1 MMVNPALQRMLSSG
15 GIADIGTPKSQTPPS
30 QGGEDFGKM
39 LVNALE
45 EVNGSQNE
53 AKTIQQDFLTGRKP
67 VEIHEVMI
75 AQEKASTTMQLTLAV
90 RNKALE
96 AFQEINRLPV

>member
-1 MMVNPALQRMLSSG
+1 MILNPAIQNLAASSAIPETKG
-15 GIADIGTPKSQTPPS
+15 PAPK
-30 QGGEDFGKM
+30 GGEDFGKM

-45 EVNGSQNE
+45 EVNGAQGD
-53 AKTIQQDFLTGRKP
+53 AKSMQQDYLTDRRS
-67 VEIHEVMI
+67 VDIHDVMI
-75 AQEKASTTMQLTLAV
+75 AQEKASTAFSLTMAV

>member
-1 MMVNPALQRMLSSG
+1 MLSSG
-15 GIADIGTPKSQTPPS
+15 GIADVGTPKPQATPS

-45 EVNGSQNE
+45 EVNGSQVD
-53 AKTIQQDFLTGRKP
+53 AKTIQEDFLTGRKP

>member
-15 GIADIGTPKSQTPPS
+15 GIADLGTPKPQTPS

-45 EVNGSQNE
+45 EVNGSQKD
-53 AKTIQQDFLTGRKP
+53 AKTIQEDFLTGRKP

>member
-1 MMVNPALQRMLSSG
+1 MIINPALQNLASTG
-15 GIADIGTPKSQTPPS
+15 GIADLGKPKHQGTPS
-30 QGGEDFGKM
+30 GGSNFGEM
-39 LVNALE
+39 LVSALE
-45 EVNGSQNE
+45 DVNGAQNSS
-53 AKTIQQDFLTGRKP
+53 KTIQEDFLTGRKP

>member
-1 MMVNPALQRMLSSG
+1 MMNSAIQGLLASRGPIESS
-15 GIADIGTPKSQTPPS
+15 PKPPDK
-30 QGGEDFGKM
+30 GGEDFGKM

-45 EVNGSQNE
+45 DVNKAQNDSKGLQE
-53 AKTIQQDFLTGRKP
+53 DLLTGRKP

-75 AQEKASTTMQLTLAV
+75 ASEKASTAMQLTLAV

>member
-1 MMVNPALQRMLSSG
+1 MMNSAIQGLLAGR
-15 GIADIGTPKSQTPPS
+15 TPIESPLKPQAK
-30 QGGEDFGKM
+30 GGEDFGKM

-45 EVNGSQNE
+45 DVNGAQKDSVNL
-53 AKTIQQDFLTGRKP
+53 QQDLLTGRKP

-75 AQEKASTTMQLTLAV
+75 ASEKASTAMQLTLAV

>member
-1 MMVNPALQRMLSSG
+1 MINPALQRLASSG
-15 GIADIGTPKSQTPPS
+15 GIADLGTQKQPTTEK
-30 QGGEDFGKM
+30 GGSDFGKM

-45 EVNGSQNE
+45 EVNGAQNDS
-53 AKTIQQDFLTGRKP
+53 KTIQEDFLTGRKP

>member
-1 MMVNPALQRMLSSG
+1 MLNPAIARLQASG
-15 GIADIGTPKSQTPPS
+15 GIADFPSKPQTS
-30 QGGEDFGKM
+30 GKGEDFGKM

-45 EVNGSQNE
+45 EVNGAQADSKSMQENF
-53 AKTIQQDFLTGRKP
+53 ISGRKD
-67 VEIHEVMI
+67 VDIHDVMI

>member
-1 MMVNPALQRMLSSG
+1 MLNPAIARLAASG
-15 GIADIGTPKSQTPPS
+15 GIADLPKASPK
-30 QGGEDFGKM
+30 GDDFGRM
-39 LVNALE
+39 LVSALE
-45 EVNGSQNE
+45 EVNGAQSD
-53 AKTIQQDFLTGRKP
+53 AKGLQGDFLSGKD
-67 VEIHEVMI
+67 VDIHDVMI

>member
-1 MMVNPALQRMLSSG
+1 MINPALQRLAASG
-15 GIADIGTPKSQTPPS
+15 GIADFPTAKPS
-30 QGGEDFGKM
+30 VQKGDGEDFGKM

-45 EVNGSQNE
+45 EVNGAQGD
-53 AKTIQQDFLTGRKP
+53 AKSMQQDFLSGRRD
-67 VEIHEVMI
+67 VDIHEVMI
-75 AQEKASTTMQLTLAV
+75 AQEKASTAMQLTMAV

>member
-1 MMVNPALQRMLSSG
+1 MVNPALQRLAAAG
-15 GIADIGTPKSQTPPS
+15 GITDSPASKA
-30 QGGEDFGKM
+30 QGAGDDFGKM

-45 EVNGSQNE
+45 EVNGAQGD
-53 AKTIQQDFLTGRKP
+53 AKTMQDDFLTRRKD
-67 VEIHEVMI
+67 VDIHDVMI
-75 AQEKASTTMQLTLAV
+75 AGEKASTAMQLTMAV

>member
-1 MMVNPALQRMLSSG
+1 MINPALQKMISSG
-15 GIADIGTPKSQTPPS
+15 GIADL
-30 QGGEDFGKM
+30 GGAKPQSPATGGADFGKM

-45 EVNGSQNE
+45 EVNGAQKDS
-53 AKTIQQDFLTGRKP
+53 KTIQEDFLTGRKP

>member
-1 MMVNPALQRMLSSG
+1 MLNPALQRLAASG
-15 GIADIGTPKSQTPPS
+15 GIADFPSKPQTS
-30 QGGEDFGKM
+30 GAGDDFGKM
-39 LVNALE
+39 LVSALE
-45 EVNGSQNE
+45 EVNGAQAE
-53 AKTIQQDFLTGRKP
+53 AGAMRDGFMAGKDVDVHTL
-67 VEIHEVMI
+67 MI

>member
-1 MMVNPALQRMLSSG
+1 MLNPALQRLAASG
-15 GIADIGTPKSQTPPS
+15 GIADFPSAKPKAQES
-30 QGGEDFGKM
+30 GGEDFGKM

-45 EVNGSQNE
+45 EVNGAQNDS
-53 AKTIQQDFLTGRKP
+53 KSIQQDFLSGRKD
-67 VEIHEVMI
+67 VDIQDVMI
-75 AQEKASTTMQLTLAV
+75 AQEKASTSFQLTMAI